1 MFDKK
6 QTRRDFIKSS
16 SLTALSAMALSK
28 GINFDNINY
37 LDDYDQ
43 VICKKKFKLFV
54 ESELARKNI
63 GDAIVEIGKSFEET
77 EYVAGTLDK
86 DITERLV
93 VNLQG
98 LDCVTF
104 VENCLTFARCLKKGK
119 TTFDDYKNELE
130 TIRYRDGV
138 LDGYGSRLHYF
149 CDWIYNNETKG
160 IVKNISQ
167 EIGGVAY
174 NKKID
179 FMSSHVKSYKQ
190 LSDKSNIEMI
200 QIAEEAINSRDY
212 YYIPTK
218 KISSVY
224 DKLQSGDIIATTTT
238 ISGLDVTHT
247 GYIYKDETGTYF
259 LHASLK
265 YKKVLVSSNELQQY
279 IEEDSKKTG
288 IMVTRPQEV

>member
-1 MFDKK
+1 MINGKH
-6 QTRRDFIKSS
+6 TRRSFIKYS
-16 SLTALSAMALSK
+16 SLSALSIMMLSK
-28 GINFDNINY
+28 GINLNSIN
-37 LDDYDQ
+37 LFDDYDQ

-54 ESELARKNI
+54 DLSLANKQI
-63 GDAIVEIGKSFEET
+63 GEAMVEIGKSFIDT
-77 EYVAGTLDK
+77 PYVAGTLDK
-86 DITERLV
+86 YMDEGLV

-104 VENCLTFARCLKKGK
+104 VENCLVFARCVKKGK
-119 TTFDDYKNELE
+119 TTFEDYKKELE
-130 TIRYRDGV
+130 NIRYRDGQI
-138 LDGYGSRLHYF
+138 DGYGSRLHYF
-149 CDWIYNNETKG
+149 CDWIYNNESKG

-167 EIGGVAY
+167 DVGGVIY

-179 FMSSHVKSYKQ
+179 FMSTHTKSYKQ
-190 LSDKSNIEMI
+190 LKDSKSLEMV

-212 YYIPTK
+212 YYIPTN

-247 GYIYKDETGTYF
+247 GLVYKDDSGTYF

-265 YKKVLVSSNELQQY
+265 YKKVIISTNELQQY

-288 IMVTRPQEV
+288 IMVARPQEV

>member
-1 MFDKK
+1 MKI
-6 QTRRDFIKSS
+6 TRRIFIRISA
-16 SLTALSAMALSK
+16 LTTLSFYILPDIFK
-28 GINFDNINY
+28 DN
-37 LDDYDQ
+37 LHWKKLTDDYDE
-43 VICKKKFKLFV
+43 VLCKKKFKIFIENNL
-54 ESELARKNI
+54 KDKDI
-63 GDAIVEIGKSFEET
+63 GNVIIEVGNTFLGTD
-77 EYVAGTLDK
+77 YVGGTLDK
-86 DITERLV
+86 DMTERLV

-104 VENCLTFARCLKKGK
+104 VENCLTFARCLKRGK

-179 FMSSHVKSYKQ
+179 FMSSHLKSYKQ
-190 LSDKSNIEMI
+190 LSDKSNVEMI

-224 DKLQSGDIIATTTT
+224 DKLQNGDIIATTTT

-247 GYIYKDETGTYF
+247 GYVYKDETGTYF

-265 YKKVLVSSNELQQY
+265 YKKVLVSANELQQY

-288 IMVTRPQEV
+288 IMVARPQEI